1 MTPDPPNTPSTHPD
15 DHPVIDLHH
24 VYPEG
29 LQDALA
35 MGWQTY
41 PGAEPRAAGS
51 GWLVP
56 VWRPVEA

>member
-1 MTPDPPNTPSTHPD
+1 MIPD
-15 DHPVIDLHH
+15 DHDIIDIWAFYEDAL
-24 VYPEG
+24 PE
-29 LQDALA
+29 ALA

-56 VWRPVEA
+56 VWRPVEGA